1 MHIYTLSNK
10 IKKKQIKRSK
20 TELPP
25 KSGLKVNK

>member
-10 IKKKQIKRSK
+10 IKKQIKRSK